1 MGQSVY
7 AQVMPLIGRELGFSV
22 RLITSFVSISAFV
35 FLLARTNKVATKR
48 NLHFFILWAAPTS
61 FLCLVLFVR
70 LLRFRRAAGECQGV
84 SGGSGVY

>member
-35 FLLARTNKVATKR
+35 FLLTTPFWGCISDVKGRKTV
-48 NLHFFILWAAPTS
+48 LMIGFVGYIISSL
-61 FLCLVLFVR
+61 LFV
-70 LLRFRRAAGECQGV
+70 LVAYLALEYFYHQ
-84 SGGSGVY
+84 